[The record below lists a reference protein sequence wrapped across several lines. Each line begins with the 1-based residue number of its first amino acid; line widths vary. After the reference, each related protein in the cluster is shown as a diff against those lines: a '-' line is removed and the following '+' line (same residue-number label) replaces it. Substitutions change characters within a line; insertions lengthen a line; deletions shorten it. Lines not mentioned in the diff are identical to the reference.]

1 MGDRQDEWHWRPEPG
16 WLGLSLLGLT
26 TGGLVGAVYVVVI
39 VAADFMGTGVLNGDP
54 GGTLM
59 GLLGLAVFGAV
70 CGGLAG
76 LAGGFAVGLV
86 LTFLVGRR
94 MPGRAASVLTF
105 VGAATTVALMTWPVL
120 DGVLDLP
127 SHGDTALVVS
137 GSVVAG
143 LASIWFHGQLP
154 GRVVEVFAE

>member
-1 MGDRQDEWHWRPEPG
+1 M
-16 WLGLSLLGLT
+16 S
-26 TGGLVGAVYVVVI
+26 
-39 VAADFMGTGVLNGDP
+39 TGVLNGDA

-94 MPGRAASVLTF
+94 VPGRAASVLTF
-105 VGAATTVALMTWPVL
+105 VGAATTVALLMWPVL
-120 DGVLDLP
+120 HGVLDLH
-127 SHGDTALVVS
+127 SHADTALVVS

-143 LASIWFHGQLP
+143 LVAMWFHGQLP
-154 GRVVEVFAE
+154 GRAAEVFAE